1 MGTAAER
8 GKADNLLYILCL
20 RAIGAGKSGVEYEAL
35 ALQGRMVSRMPVI
48 ITLADGSGEI
58 AVVAVSNSESRVPH
72 VETASDA
79 GLTTQGLLAAITE
92 FVCSAA
98 RGPALATTIEI
109 EADDRLRA
117 PREERRPVVG
127 RRLLTIQPEL
137 DQRSDC

>member
-1 MGTAAER
+1 
-8 GKADNLLYILCL
+8 
-20 RAIGAGKSGVEYEAL
+20 
-35 ALQGRMVSRMPVI
+35 MPVI

-117 PREERRPVVG
+117 LADPVAQFAERAAEIANVPPTETDAPPIRETKRKPQRRGALKPG
-127 RRLLTIQPEL
+127 LY
-137 DQRSDC
+137 